1 MEVMIKIF
9 YVKSMK
15 SIELKYFILLLIVLV
30 ISTQAFSQNKKNP
43 FYLWK
48 LNAISGEARFNGF
61 IREQER
67 AGLNFNDNQKSSF
80 LSGGMFLNTTSSVL
94 HKNFLLLDINAAFM
108 PEKSNDIFII
118 SPDQSEVRTTKK
130 LDVGATFF
138 NGKKINL
145 NLFNN
150 YNESYSSRENITDI
164 KSTNSNFGIA
174 FSFTN
179 KFLPFSLFFNKRKWN
194 EEELNNGKIYK
205 IEQKIFGAQLSKSFT
220 KYDRNELKYSHDE
233 NMSINQNL
241 FRLANTTDNF
251 DFVNQI
257 YLDFKKKY
265 SFNTLITNINQKGIA
280 NINRFQINESVSFIL
295 PANLSFTGNYNFYN
309 IKQDF
314 YEMKQHTINSG
325 LEHKL
330 FKSLKSRINF
340 EYNTINHSIYNQSSS
355 KYGVEFN
362 YSKQIPTGQLLLSY
376 RFDRFHQSYFSDPL
390 SLTILDEQ
398 YTLTDSKIIL
408 LKLPNINVSS
418 IIVKDKTGTIIYQ
431 KGVDY
436 ILIERSKYIEIRR
449 IPGGSIADKSL
460 VLIDYYATQP
470 GTYKY
475 DANIQ
480 VLNSDIFLFKNIL
493 SFSYR
498 FSTQNYINL
507 KETEFITLNY
517 FTQNLFGCRIDFNFM
532 NIGAE
537 YEIYKSSILPYRKVL
552 YFINFQKRLSNELM
566 FMLNGDIQNYEMMEE
581 ADANYQKYMNA
592 TAKII
597 YHLIRQTNL
606 NIDLMYRKQ
615 SGSNIDLSLITA
627 KTEISS
633 YINNLNLTLGFEL
646 YKRNYVGE
654 KINFKSVFVK
664 IIRKF

>member
-1 MEVMIKIF
+1 
-9 YVKSMK
+9 
-15 SIELKYFILLLIVLV
+15 
-30 ISTQAFSQNKKNP
+30 
-43 FYLWK
+43 
-48 LNAISGEARFNGF
+48 
-61 IREQER
+61 
-67 AGLNFNDNQKSSF
+67 
-80 LSGGMFLNTTSSVL
+80 
-94 HKNFLLLDINAAFM
+94 LLDINAAFM

>member
-1 MEVMIKIF
+1 
-9 YVKSMK
+9 
-15 SIELKYFILLLIVLV
+15 
-30 ISTQAFSQNKKNP
+30 
-43 FYLWK
+43 
-48 LNAISGEARFNGF
+48 
-61 IREQER
+61 
-67 AGLNFNDNQKSSF
+67 
-80 LSGGMFLNTTSSVL
+80 
-94 HKNFLLLDINAAFM
+94 
-108 PEKSNDIFII
+108 
-118 SPDQSEVRTTKK
+118 VRTTKK

>member
-1 MEVMIKIF
+1 
-9 YVKSMK
+9 
-15 SIELKYFILLLIVLV
+15 LV

>member
-1 MEVMIKIF
+1 MEVIIKIF

-15 SIELKYFILLLIVLV
+15 SIELKYFILLIVLV

-48 LNAISGEARFNGF
+48 LNTISGEARFNGF

-67 AGLNFNDNQKSSF
+67 VGLNFNDNQKSSF

-138 NGKKINL
+138 NGKKISL

-220 KYDRNELKYSHDE
+220 KFDRNELKYSHDE

-241 FRLANTTDNF
+241 FRIANTTDNF

-257 YLDFKKKY
+257 YLDLKKKY
-265 SFNTLITNINQKGIA
+265 SFNTIITNINQKGIA

-340 EYNTINHSIYNQSSS
+340 EYNTINHSIYSQSSS

-362 YSKQIPTGQLLLSY
+362 YSKQIPTGQFLLSY

-390 SLTILDEQ
+390 SLTIIDEQ

-475 DANIQ
+475 GANIQ

-537 YEIYKSSILPYRKVL
+537 YEIYKSSILPYHKIL
-552 YFINFQKRLSNELM
+552 YFVNFQKRLSNELM

-615 SGSNIDLSLITA
+615 TGSNIDLSLITA